1 MINVTKPFLPPLD
14 EVYSHLANI
23 WDSSILTNG
32 GPVHQAF
39 ERELGR
45 HLGVEHLSLYSNGTL
60 ALKAAIKILGLSG
73 EVITTPFSFVATANV
88 LVDCG
93 IKPVFVDI
101 DPVTFNIDPNK
112 IEDRINSNTT
122 GFMPVHVYGIPCAV
136 EEIAAISA
144 RHDLPTIYDA
154 AHAFGVTVSG
164 KSVLGFGDASAL
176 SFHSTKVFH
185 TIEGG
190 ALALNRGEHKQQ
202 SDQYKNFGFT
212 GETSV
217 EYFGIN
223 AKMNELQSAVGLVNL
238 GYMERVYRERRRV
251 FELYNENLCDLGGL
265 TITHAAINSQN
276 FSYYPV
282 LVDGESGIT
291 RDGLYAALKSHGINA
306 RRYFYPLIPDFEIY
320 RAAGF
325 DSEEFPVAKRVSE
338 QVLCLPVFAG
348 MTDDQVI
355 KVIDAV
361 KKAYLV
367 DACRSAP
374 NSRPLSPERAA

>member
-14 EVYSHLANI
+14 EIYLHLANI

-32 GPVHQAF
+32 GPAHQAL

-101 DPVTFNIDPNK
+101 DPVTFNIDPEK
-112 IEDRINSNTT
+112 IESRINGNTT
-122 GFMPVHVYGIPCAV
+122 GLMPVHVYGIPCAV
-136 EEIAAISA
+136 DEIAAISA
-144 RHDLPTIYDA
+144 RYGLPTIYDA
-154 AHAFGVTVSG
+154 AHAFGVTVG
-164 KSVLGFGDASAL
+164 GESVLGFGDASAL

-190 ALALNRGEHKQQ
+190 ALALKKSEDKRQ

-223 AKMNELQSAVGLVNL
+223 AKMNEVQSAVGLVNL
-238 GYMERVYRERRRV
+238 RYIAQVFNDRRKI
-251 FELYNENLCDLGGL
+251 FDLYNDGLSDLDGI
-265 TITHAAINSQN
+265 TITHAARCSQN
-276 FSYYPV
+276 FSYYPI
-282 LVDGESGIT
+282 LVDSASGIS
-291 RDGLYAALKSHGINA
+291 RDILYASLKNKGINA

-320 RAAGF
+320 RAAGY
-325 DSEEFPVAKRVSE
+325 DTGEFPVAKKVSE

-348 MTDDQVI
+348 MTDDQAN
-355 KVIDAV
+355 KVIDAI
-361 KKAYLV
+361 KETLR
-367 DACRSAP
+367 DGC
-374 NSRPLSPERAA
+374 

>member
-1 MINVTKPFLPPLD
+1 MINVTRPFLPPLD
-14 EVYSHLANI
+14 EVYSHLVDI

-60 ALKAAIKILGLSG
+60 ALKAAVKILGLSG

-101 DPVTFNIDPNK
+101 DPVTFNIDPKK
-112 IEDRINSNTT
+112 IESRINANTT
-122 GFMPVHVYGIPCAV
+122 GLMPVHVYGIPCAV
-136 EEIAAISA
+136 DEIAAIST
-144 RHDLPTIYDA
+144 RHGLPTIYDA
-154 AHAFGVTVSG
+154 AHAFGVTVG
-164 KSVLGFGDASAL
+164 GRSVLGFGDISAL

-190 ALALNRGEHKQQ
+190 ALALNQVGHKQQ

-238 GYMERVYRERRRV
+238 RYIDQVYRDRCRV
-251 FELYNENLCDLGGL
+251 FELYNENLCDIDGL
-265 TITHAAINSQN
+265 TITHAAAYSQN
-276 FSYYPV
+276 FSYYPI
-282 LVDGESGIT
+282 LVDGASGIT
-291 RDGLYAALKSHGINA
+291 RDGLYTSLKNEGINT

-320 RAAGF
+320 RAAGYNS
-325 DSEEFPVAKRVSE
+325 DEFPVAKRLSE
-338 QVLCLPVFAG
+338 QVICLPVFAG
-348 MTDDQVI
+348 MTEGQAIEVINVI
-355 KVIDAV
+355 KRVFRNG
-361 KKAYLV
+361 
-367 DACRSAP
+367 C
-374 NSRPLSPERAA
+374 